1 MLLLEDPD
9 IDAKLAD
16 AAERIVN
23 GNSEA
28 AFLAV
33 SLLVS
38 RADAEGKDC
47 LDRLVMRMPM
57 IKDAE
62 WTRMMYETLH
72 DHGSVSFW

>member
-23 GNSEA
+23 SNSDA
-28 AFLAV
+28 ALLAV

-38 RADAEGKDC
+38 RAGVEGKEC
-47 LDRLVMRMPM
+47 LDSLVTRMPM
-57 IKDAE
+57 IKDAD
-62 WTRMMYETLH
+62 WMRMMYETIH
-72 DHGSVSFW
+72 DHGFVSFW